1 MPSQVIN
8 VKGMRCVLALM
19 LTRFAMIGLTTLQVM
34 LWQRKIE
41 LEREMNDVLDPSVG
55 VDVVGAM
62 KKEIHRMQLRAAELS
77 RIQEGLLLD
86 LERSIAKRD
95 TIALKVSHPL
105 FAHSPSPMLILLWS
119 SPAIFSS
126 SAIDSYLVVYC
137 MPTRAVWAS
146 LLAIQ
151 HVKVPCCM

>member
-1 MPSQVIN
+1 MV
-8 VKGMRCVLALM
+8 VLHA
-19 LTRFAMIGLTTLQVM
+19 LQVM

-77 RIQEGLLLD
+77 RIQESLLLD

-95 TIALKVSHPL
+95 TIALKVSQLL
-105 FAHSPSPMLILLWS
+105 FALRCLCSLKICHSS
-119 SPAIFSS
+119 
-126 SAIDSYLVVYC
+126 
-137 MPTRAVWAS
+137 
-146 LLAIQ
+146 
-151 HVKVPCCM
+151 K